1 MNNKLL
7 AQVSSTAFDISKG
20 VYMAG
25 YADRKERSL
34 GTHDNLHT
42 KALTISNGDKTAI
55 FITNDLLGVDKDIVE
70 KVVSGIRNSINIPEK
85 NIFICATHTHSGP
98 DIILWDVGK
107 QKSQDNLNK
116 KVKEEVINRVIENA
130 VNSTKNLESV
140 KIKFGKSKSSE
151 VASNRIDKEL
161 PLDDS
166 MDIIYIE
173 KENLIPLAIVVN
185 YACHPTILGAD
196 NLYISADYPGVLQR
210 LIEEHYNNKTQ
221 AMFIN
226 GACGNQSTRFT
237 RKSQDFME
245 VERMGRILF
254 EKVLEGIL
262 NLEEEKDFSV
272 ESVKEYFS
280 FPKKALPTCEEA
292 ISQYNKAKKEKEKV
306 LNNSKSTQQE
316 IRIAITKYQGAVIN
330 LDLINT
336 LDTLD
341 FNLPI
346 QVLKIGKIILVGLPI
361 ELFNEYG
368 QIIKKKSKYKNTLI
382 VGYTN
387 GMLGYV
393 YTPESYDK
401 GDYEAWSSPFHKTTG
416 DFIVEN
422 VLDLIG
428 KL

>member
-7 AQVSSTAFDISKG
+7 AQVSSTAFDIPKG

-34 GTHDNLHT
+34 GTHDNLYT
-42 KALTISNGDKTAI
+42 KALTISNGEKTVI
-55 FITNDLLGVDKDIVE
+55 LITNDLLGVDKDIVE
-70 KVVSGIRNSINIPEK
+70 KVVSGIKNSINIPEE

-98 DIILWDVGK
+98 DIVLWQVGN
-107 QKSQDNLNK
+107 QESQDSLNG
-116 KVKEEVINRVIENA
+116 KVKEEVINKVIENA

-151 VASNRIDKEL
+151 VVSNRIDKEM

-166 MDIIYIE
+166 IDIIYIE
-173 KENLIPLAIVVN
+173 KEDLIPLAIVVN

-262 NLEEEKDFSV
+262 NLEEEKDPSI
-272 ESVKEYFS
+272 ESVKKYFS
-280 FPKKALPTCEEA
+280 FPKKTLPTCEEA

-306 LNNSKSTQQE
+306 LKDSKSTQQE
-316 IRIAITKYQGAVIN
+316 IRTVITKYQGAVIN
-330 LDLINT
+330 LDLINA

-346 QVLKIGKIILVGLPI
+346 QVLKIGNIILVGLPI

-368 QIIKKKSKYKNTLI
+368 QIIKEKSKYKNTLI

-387 GMLGYV
+387 GILGYV
-393 YTPESYDK
+393 YTPESYNK

-416 DFIVEN
+416 DFIVKN
-422 VLDLIG
+422 VLDIIS
-428 KL
+428 KF

>member
-7 AQVSSTAFDISKG
+7 AQVSSTTFHIPKG

-25 YADRKERSL
+25 YGDRKEKSL
-34 GTHDNLHT
+34 GTHDNLYT
-42 KALTISNGDKTAI
+42 KALTISNGEKTVI
-55 FITNDLLGVDKDIVE
+55 LITNDLLGVDKDIVE
-70 KVVSGIRNSINIPEK
+70 KVVSGIRNSINIPEE

-98 DIILWDVGK
+98 DIVLWQVGN
-107 QKSQDNLNK
+107 QESQDSLNE
-116 KVKEEVINRVIENA
+116 KVKEEIINKVIENA
-130 VNSTKNLESV
+130 VNSTKNLEPV

-166 MDIIYIE
+166 INIIYIE
-173 KENLIPLAIVVN
+173 KENFIPLAILVS

-262 NLEEEKDFSV
+262 NLEEEKDLSI
-272 ESVKEYFS
+272 ESVKKYFS
-280 FPKKALPTCEEA
+280 FPKKTLPTCEEA

-306 LNNSKSTQQE
+306 LKDSKSTQKE
-316 IRIAITKYQGAVIN
+316 IRMAITK
-330 LDLINT
+330 
-336 LDTLD
+336 
-341 FNLPI
+341 
-346 QVLKIGKIILVGLPI
+346 
-361 ELFNEYG
+361 
-368 QIIKKKSKYKNTLI
+368 
-382 VGYTN
+382 
-387 GMLGYV
+387 
-393 YTPESYDK
+393 
-401 GDYEAWSSPFHKTTG
+401 
-416 DFIVEN
+416 
-422 VLDLIG
+422 
-428 KL
+428 